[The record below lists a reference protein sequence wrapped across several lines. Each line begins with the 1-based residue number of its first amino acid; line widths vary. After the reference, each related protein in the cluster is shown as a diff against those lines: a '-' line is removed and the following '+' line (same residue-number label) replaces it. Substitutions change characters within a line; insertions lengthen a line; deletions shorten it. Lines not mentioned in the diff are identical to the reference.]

1 MKLIGISQSSPI
13 TSQYRKPTP
22 FYAHVYT
29 YVHVAIMHIVHHHT
43 NPNYMYMYMY
53 MYMYV
58 RALFLGLQSLVR
70 LVLLLALYITCMHM
84 QYAPS
89 LVFFLV
95 VVGVCQGSLLGE
107 VTVS

>member
-1 MKLIGISQSSPI
+1 MKLIGLSQSSPI

-29 YVHVAIMHIVHHHT
+29 YVHVAIMHIMHHHT

-53 MYMYV
+53 IH
-58 RALFLGLQSLVR
+58 ALFLGLQSLVR
-70 LVLLLALYITCMHM
+70 LVLLHALYITCMHM